1 MAEILNVVTPLL
13 RRWLYGLTNWG
24 LLTCGMANLVIGTWY
39 AAHAESTIAAT
50 SLTAGLV
57 LLLAATIDRFESLK
71 GLGMEAKTRAL
82 DEKIEQ
88 ADEALRKIKQLAELT
103 GYALINFSSKMGRW
117 DSAPTP
123 RESFV
128 LAKRVRTIM
137 HGLGSEQ
144 SEIALALRPW
154 AAMICGDLATFFHA
168 SIRKKV
174 AEKMNEIIM
183 QRSSLNHPEA
193 DNPDLALFNQQIKDC
208 EKYTSGLLSSY
219 YFELEDYPERFM
231 TIFDNPPSSVQE
243 EIQLLRNNAVR
254 FAEDMS
260 VLKKSMTLQLEDAWI
275 STLEEARS
283 RG

>member
-1 MAEILNVVTPLL
+1 MAEKLNVVTPLS

-24 LLTCGMANLVIGTWY
+24 LLICGMANLVVGTWY

-88 ADEALRKIKQLAELT
+88 ADEALRKIKELAELT
-103 GYALINFSSKMGRW
+103 GYALINFSSKIGRW
-117 DSAPTP
+117 DSAPSP
-123 RESFV
+123 RESFA
-128 LAKRVRTIM
+128 LAKRVRSIM

-154 AAMICGDLATFFHA
+154 ATMICGDIATFFDA
-168 SIRKKV
+168 SIRKIV
-174 AEKMNEIIM
+174 SEKMNEIIM
-183 QRSSLNHPEA
+183 QRSSLHHPEA
-193 DNPDLALFNQQIKDC
+193 NNPDLALFNQQIKDC

-231 TIFDNPPSSVQE
+231 TMFDNPPSPVQE
-243 EIQLLRNNAVR
+243 QIQLLRNNAVR
-254 FAEDMS
+254 FAEDMN

-275 STLEEARS
+275 STLEVARS